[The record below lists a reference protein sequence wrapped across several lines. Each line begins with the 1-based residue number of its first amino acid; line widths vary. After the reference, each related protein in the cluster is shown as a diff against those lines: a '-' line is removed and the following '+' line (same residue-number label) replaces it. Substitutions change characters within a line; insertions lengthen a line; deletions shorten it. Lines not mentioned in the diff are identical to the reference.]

1 MCNHVSAWW
10 VHAHVMCVGVCV
22 FGCVLSMHVWFAIYF
37 SGQKSRVAFGYNM
50 KFPTEILSCTQC
62 MLQALHHQ
70 WLRAT
75 QISGHKSR
83 VGFRTLPTKLDFTS
97 CVWHSGQKSSV
108 GVCVRSR
115 LDRGVDVCECVCVS
129 RICVSMQ
136 CVPRLHRSHMC
147 VAVCLCVGG
156 SEYVCVLGVSVSV

>member
-1 MCNHVSAWW
+1 MQVMHQWLAVGCVTDQTSNLASHIILFKAEIKSWLWHAFQIIIRVMLMLTSCVSI
-10 VHAHVMCVGVCV
+10 CVCEHIYVQSRVCVVGACTRDVCGCVCV

-97 CVWHSGQKSSV
+97 CVWHSG
-108 GVCVRSR
+108 
-115 LDRGVDVCECVCVS
+115 
-129 RICVSMQ
+129 
-136 CVPRLHRSHMC
+136 
-147 VAVCLCVGG
+147 
-156 SEYVCVLGVSVSV
+156 

>member
-1 MCNHVSAWW
+1 VW
-10 VHAHVMCVGVCV
+10 VCV

-50 KFPTEILSCTQC
+50 KFPTEILSCNQC

-70 WLRAT
+70 WLLAT

-115 LDRGVDVCECVCVS
+115 LDRGVDVCVCVFRVYVCACNACRDCIVHTCVWLCACVWVSQSMCVCAW
-129 RICVSMQ
+129 C
-136 CVPRLHRSHMC
+136 
-147 VAVCLCVGG
+147 
-156 SEYVCVLGVSVSV
+156 

>member
-1 MCNHVSAWW
+1 MW
-10 VHAHVMCVGVCV
+10 VCVCVCV

-50 KFPTEILSCTQC
+50 KFPTEILSCSQC

-115 LDRGVDVCECVCVS
+115 LDRGVDVCECVCV
-129 RICVSMQ
+129 CFAY
-136 CVPRLHRSHMC
+136 MC
-147 VAVCLCVGG
+147 EHAMRAAIASFTHVCG
-156 SEYVCVLGVSVSV
+156 CVLVCG